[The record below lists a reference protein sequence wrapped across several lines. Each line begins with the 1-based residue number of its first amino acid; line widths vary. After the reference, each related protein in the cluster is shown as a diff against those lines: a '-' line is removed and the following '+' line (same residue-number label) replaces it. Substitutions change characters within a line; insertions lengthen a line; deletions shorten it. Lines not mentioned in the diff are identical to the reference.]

1 MLLLHSSNAFGA
13 VDILTGKPIMTQCSK
28 WTVTGLMEADMNVI
42 SKLLDSIDNY
52 LARQE
57 NRQVEAFLSQAQNLG
72 ELEYRLRLLDSR
84 SNHSLF

>member
-1 MLLLHSSNAFGA
+1 MDCNR
-13 VDILTGKPIMTQCSK
+13 
-28 WTVTGLMEADMNVI
+28 LMETDMNVI

-57 NRQVEAFLSQAQNLG
+57 NRQMEAFLSQAQNLG

>member
-1 MLLLHSSNAFGA
+1 MA
-13 VDILTGKPIMTQCSK
+13 QCSK
-28 WTVTGLMEADMNVI
+28 WTVRLMEADMNVI

-57 NRQVEAFLSQAQNLG
+57 NRQMEAFLSQAQNLG